1 MPTSPLPSSDK
12 ASATVLTVAELTFQI
27 KEVLEG
33 TFPKVWVTGEITDLA
48 RPRSGHVYL
57 TLKDETS
64 QIRAV
69 VWKNTAASLAV
80 KLEDGLEVIAQGDVE
95 VYAPRGSYQLIIRQ
109 LEPRGL
115 GALQLAFRKLHAKLS
130 AEGLFEAEH
139 KQKLPAWPTRVAVVT
154 SPTGAAIRDFLE
166 VLKRR
171 WPGVE
176 ILVVPTRVQG
186 QGAAGEIARAI
197 TTVSTLPSSPD
208 ILVVCRGGGS
218 MEDLWCFNEE
228 AVVRAIFA
236 SPVPVV
242 SAVGHEIDVTL
253 SDLVADVRALT
264 PSEAAEIIL
273 PSVEQVQQQLHQLR
287 LRMVSQLQRQVALQR
302 SNLDGLANRRVLR
315 QPLQQIHDLA
325 RQLDELENRTSRAWL
340 HFRTRAEEGLRG
352 VEGKLES
359 LSPLQ
364 VLGRGFSLTMRTRD
378 GQLVQTAD
386 MLEAGEQI
394 STRLAHGKITSRV
407 EKRVKKVESEND

>member
-12 ASATVLTVAELTFQI
+12 ASPTVLTVGELTFQI

-33 TFPKVWVTGEITDLA
+33 TFPKVWVAGEITDLA

-109 LEPRGL
+109 LEPQGI
-115 GALQLAFRKLHAKLS
+115 GALQLAFRKLYSKLS

-166 VLKRR
+166 VLRRR

-186 QGAAGEIARAI
+186 KGAADEIARAI
-197 TTVSTLPSSPD
+197 TTASTLASPPD

-236 SPVPVV
+236 SPIPVI

-273 PSVEQVQQQLHQLR
+273 PSVEQVQQQLQQLR
-287 LRMVSQLQRQVALQR
+287 LRLVSQLQRQATLQR

-315 QPLQQIHDLA
+315 QPLHQIHDLA
-325 RQLDELENRTSRAWL
+325 RQLDEL
-340 HFRTRAEEGLRG
+340 
-352 VEGKLES
+352 
-359 LSPLQ
+359 
-364 VLGRGFSLTMRTRD
+364 
-378 GQLVQTAD
+378 
-386 MLEAGEQI
+386 
-394 STRLAHGKITSRV
+394 
-407 EKRVKKVESEND
+407 

>member
-1 MPTSPLPSSDK
+1 VPTSPLPSSDK
-12 ASATVLTVAELTFQI
+12 ASATILTVAELTSQI

-33 TFPKVWVTGEITDLA
+33 TFPKVWVAGEITDLA

-109 LEPRGL
+109 LEPQGL
-115 GALQLAFRKLHAKLS
+115 GALQLAFRKLYAKLS

-166 VLKRR
+166 VLWRR

-186 QGAAGEIARAI
+186 QGAAGEIAQAI
-197 TTVSTLPSSPD
+197 TTASTLASSPD

-228 AVVRAIFA
+228 AVVRAIFS
-236 SPVPVV
+236 SPIPVV

-287 LRMVSQLQRQVALQR
+287 RRMVSQLQRQASLHR

-340 HFRTRAEEGLRG
+340 HYRTRAEEGLRG

-407 EKRVKKVESEND
+407 EKVESEND

>member
-1 MPTSPLPSSDK
+1 M
-12 ASATVLTVAELTFQI
+12 
-27 KEVLEG
+27 
-33 TFPKVWVTGEITDLA
+33 
-48 RPRSGHVYL
+48 
-57 TLKDETS
+57 
-64 QIRAV
+64 
-69 VWKNTAASLAV
+69 
-80 KLEDGLEVIAQGDVE
+80 
-95 VYAPRGSYQLIIRQ
+95 
-109 LEPRGL
+109 
-115 GALQLAFRKLHAKLS
+115 
-130 AEGLFEAEH
+130 
-139 KQKLPAWPTRVAVVT
+139 VT

-166 VLKRR
+166 VLRRR

-186 QGAAGEIARAI
+186 QGAADEIAQAI
-197 TTVSTLPSSPD
+197 TSVSTLASPPD

-236 SPVPVV
+236 SPIPVI

-273 PSVEQVQQQLHQLR
+273 PSVEQVQQQLQQLR
-287 LRMVSQLQRQVALQR
+287 LRMVSQLQRQAALQR

-315 QPLQQIHDLA
+315 QPLQPIHDLA

-340 HFRTRAEEGLRG
+340 HLRTSAEEGLRV

-378 GQLVQTAD
+378 GQLVRTAD

-394 STRLAHGKITSRV
+394 STRLAHGEITSRI
-407 EKRVKKVESEND
+407 EKVEPEID